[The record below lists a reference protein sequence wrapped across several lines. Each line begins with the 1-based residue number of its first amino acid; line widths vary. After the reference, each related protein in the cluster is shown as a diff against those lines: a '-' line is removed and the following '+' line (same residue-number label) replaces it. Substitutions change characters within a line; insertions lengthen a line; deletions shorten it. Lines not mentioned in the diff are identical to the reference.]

1 MKATDSQ
8 LLQALQLQEQG
19 KPAEAAQLFRQLLKR
34 KPQDGAALYSLAL
47 LELNHFKDR
56 DTALRL
62 TEAGVAAVPHY
73 APMHALRALALH
85 EAGELQAALDSYA
98 QALKIDPH
106 YVTALINSSVLQQ
119 QLAQHHAAL
128 DSLQRVLAIEPDN
141 ALALANCGTLLT
153 EFKRGEEAIAL
164 FERLL
169 QVAPGY
175 DFGLGMLCFEK
186 LHICDWQGIEALR
199 ERIVAGIRADQPTSK
214 TFPLLAICDEPRT
227 LHAAAR
233 LFTERSYPAAR
244 QPLWRGEQYRHE
256 RIRIAYV
263 SADLR
268 EHPVGHLLA
277 GVIERHDKQRFE
289 TIGISLGIDDQSSL
303 RARFIAA
310 FDQFHDVQKL
320 GSPKIAQLI
329 RDLEVD
335 ILINLSGYTSGSRS
349 EIFAQ
354 RPAPIQVNYL
364 GYPGTL
370 GADYIDYILADRH
383 VTPLD
388 EQDCYSEKIVQ
399 LPHAYLPTDGQLK
412 VAEHTPTRAEFG
424 LPDNGFVFCSFNH
437 DYKIS
442 PEVFAI
448 WMRLLQR
455 VEGSVLWLMKLNEPA
470 QRNLCRAAEEH
481 GIDPQRLIFATRVP
495 RIEDHLARYRLAD
508 LFLDCYPYNAHTTAA
523 DALFVGLPV
532 LTYMG
537 KVFQGRVAGSLL
549 STLEMPELITHSL
562 EEYEERAWQ
571 LASDSQ
577 TLAALRTKLAEKRT
591 STPLYDTELFC
602 RHVEAAY
609 LQMWQRWQDGRLP
622 EPFRVPEEVERQPA
636 RSAQASEQRPLNYWP
651 VRIQGDVQ
659 VCVQPRI
666 EQMSTYVLLEQED
679 WFEDEM
685 AFVRAYVTP
694 DMHALDIGANH
705 GVYSLSIARQLR
717 DGHVWAFE
725 PTQAPG
731 RMLEKSIQL
740 NGFQERI
747 TWVHAGLSDHSG
759 VASISISSNSELNT
773 LHGGH
778 GEQESIRLETLDG
791 FLAVRDIRQNIEFV
805 KLDAEGEEINVVK
818 GGERFFT
825 EQSPLVMFEL
835 KHGQSINHGLIDA
848 FKQLGYDIYVLLP
861 DLGILAAYDEGA
873 NHDVLNLFACKRDRA
888 DAMSARQLLARNL
901 GLAGGLETVRKLLL
915 DNLATA
921 PYAQLCNAAW
931 QAQAPAVPTEYI
943 DALVATLLAHSSI
956 TTAEQK
962 LSFLN
967 TASGLVDRI
976 ISAGG
981 KVHYCA
987 WLLKIHLLHLQ
998 NRRALSAHLCEQLL
1012 KVPAAEVQL
1021 DWPFLPPRFDWVS
1034 RPIHGNIMLWLEAAL
1049 REFIELRQGFS
1060 SYFSRTPF
1068 KNLQELLDNPN
1079 KSAEMDR
1086 RAILAARLQGRKI
1099 CVPLGLHLLNPAVTR
1114 NSGIWQ
1120 QILGVSLEGSLRK
1133 SCITLER

>member
-1 MKATDSQ
+1 MKRTDTQ

-19 KPAEAAQLFRQLLKR
+19 KPAEAAQLFRQILQR
-34 KPQDGAALYSLAL
+34 TPQDGAALYSLAL

-199 ERIVAGIRADQPTSK
+199 ERIVAGIRAGQPTSK

-399 LPHAYLPTDGQLK
+399 LPHSYLPTDGQLK
-412 VAEHTPTRAEFG
+412 VAERTPTRAEFG
-424 LPDNGFVFCSFNH
+424 LPDSGLVFCSFNH

-442 PEVFAI
+442 PEVFAV

-495 RIEDHLARYRLAD
+495 RVEDHLARYRLAD

-549 STLEMPELITHSL
+549 STLDMPELITHSL
-562 EEYEERAWQ
+562 EEYEAQ
-571 LASDSQ
+571 AYHLA
-577 TLAALRTKLAEKRT
+577 TTPAALAQLHAKLAEKRT

-609 LQMWQRWQDGRLP
+609 LEMWQRWQGGRLP
-622 EPFRVPEEVERQPA
+622 EPFMVRDAHQPLPAGSLAESAERTGAAP
-636 RSAQASEQRPLNYWP
+636 
-651 VRIQGDVQ
+651 G
-659 VCVQPRI
+659 QPR
-666 EQMSTYVLLEQED
+666 
-679 WFEDEM
+679 
-685 AFVRAYVTP
+685 R
-694 DMHALDIGANH
+694 
-705 GVYSLSIARQLR
+705 
-717 DGHVWAFE
+717 
-725 PTQAPG
+725 
-731 RMLEKSIQL
+731 
-740 NGFQERI
+740 
-747 TWVHAGLSDHSG
+747 
-759 VASISISSNSELNT
+759 
-773 LHGGH
+773 LH
-778 GEQESIRLETLDG
+778 I
-791 FLAVRDIRQNIEFV
+791 
-805 KLDAEGEEINVVK
+805 
-818 GGERFFT
+818 
-825 EQSPLVMFEL
+825 
-835 KHGQSINHGLIDA
+835 
-848 FKQLGYDIYVLLP
+848 
-861 DLGILAAYDEGA
+861 
-873 NHDVLNLFACKRDRA
+873 
-888 DAMSARQLLARNL
+888 
-901 GLAGGLETVRKLLL
+901 
-915 DNLATA
+915 
-921 PYAQLCNAAW
+921 
-931 QAQAPAVPTEYI
+931 
-943 DALVATLLAHSSI
+943 
-956 TTAEQK
+956 
-962 LSFLN
+962 
-967 TASGLVDRI
+967 
-976 ISAGG
+976 GG
-981 KVHYCA
+981 KVRAAGWEVLNAIPDVCVDHVGNANNLRQFADNTFVELYA
-987 WLLKIHLLHLQ
+987 SHVVEHFDYMNELQATLNEWFRVLQSGGKIHVSVPDLDV
-998 NRRALSAHLCEQLL
+998 LCQLMLAKEQL
-1012 KVPAAEVQL
+1012 
-1021 DWPFLPPRFDWVS
+1021 
-1034 RPIHGNIMLWLEAAL
+1034 NM
-1049 REFIELRQGFS
+1049 
-1060 SYFSRTPF
+1060 
-1068 KNLQELLDNPN
+1068 
-1079 KSAEMDR
+1079 
-1086 RAILAARLQGRKI
+1086 
-1099 CVPLGLHLLNPAVTR
+1099 
-1114 NSGIWQ
+1114 
-1120 QILGVSLEGSLRK
+1120 
-1133 SCITLER
+1133 LERFMVMRMMFGGHVDRYDYHTVGLNEEFLRHFLTQAGFVNIRRVEEFGLFEDTSSLQFRGIRISLNLTAEKP